1 MSRRIAQRCAQVRE
15 SATIALSD
23 RVKTLR
29 SNGVPVLDLSGG
41 DPDFDTADHI
51 TDAAVAAVQA
61 GFTHYTASRGLPE
74 LLRAISA
81 KLRRDNG
88 IDVDPTTQIVVT
100 PSSKHALFSS
110 LMAILDP
117 GDELLV
123 PTPSWVSYQ
132 AMAQLAGAVAVP
144 VELRPEDG
152 FAISYAQLSRHLT
165 DRTRALVVNTP
176 NNPTGHV
183 LSQQEAEQISR
194 FAAEHDLLILTDE
207 IYEKIVHGDNV
218 HLSLAA
224 RPDCAG
230 RTLTVNGFSKA
241 YAMPGWRLGYVAG
254 PADLIQAI
262 LAVSQHTVACAG
274 SFVQAGGV
282 AALTGPEDSIIA
294 MATEY
299 SARAE
304 LVVGALNRLP
314 GVSCS
319 YPAGSFYAFADIRG
333 TGIADSVTFAELLL
347 DEAAV
352 ALTPGSAFGPGGE
365 GHVRLSLTASR
376 AELHE
381 ALERIAGFLAEHHQ
395 VRTNPSVDVAG

>member
-1 MSRRIAQRCAQVRE
+1 MSE

-23 RVKTLR
+23 RVKALR
-29 SNGVPVLDLSGG
+29 SCGAAVLDLSGG

-51 TDAAVAAVQA
+51 TAAAVAAMQA

-74 LLRAISA
+74 LLQAISL

-88 IDVDPTTQIVVT
+88 IDVDPATQIVVT

-117 GDELLV
+117 GDELLI

-132 AMAQLAGAVAVP
+132 AMARLAGAVAVP

-152 FAISYAQLSRHLT
+152 FAIDYAGLSKHLT
-165 DRTRALVVNTP
+165 SRTKALVVNTP

-183 LSQQEAEQISR
+183 LSHSEAEQISR
-194 FAAEHDLLILTDE
+194 FAAEHELLIVTDE
-207 IYEKIVHGDNV
+207 IYEKIVHGDSK

-224 RPDCAG
+224 RPDCAE

-274 SFVQAGGV
+274 SFVQAGGT
-282 AALTGPEDSIIA
+282 AALTGPETSISM
-294 MATEY
+294 MAAEY
-299 SARAE
+299 SARAD
-304 LVVGALNRLP
+304 LVVRALNGLP
-314 GVSCS
+314 GVTCHSPS
-319 YPAGSFYAFADIRG
+319 GSFYAFADIRG
-333 TGIADSVTFAELLL
+333 TGVADSVTFAEMLLS
-347 DEAAV
+347 EAAV

-376 AELHE
+376 PELEE
-381 ALERIAGFLAEHHQ
+381 ALTRIAGFLADHSQFPPRSQEL
-395 VRTNPSVDVAG
+395 S